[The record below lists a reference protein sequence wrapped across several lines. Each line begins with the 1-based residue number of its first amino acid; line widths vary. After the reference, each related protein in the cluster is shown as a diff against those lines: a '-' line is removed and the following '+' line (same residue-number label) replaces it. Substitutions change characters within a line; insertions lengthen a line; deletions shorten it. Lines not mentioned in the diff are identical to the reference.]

1 MTANKIKREQI
12 RTLEGALDRVKTIPH
27 EYMCQSICDAYEPG
41 TSYAMRDWGRI
52 DASVLAPIT
61 ERIKAAIDHQYTV
74 KAYLEHLDPNL
85 EGERLNHQAVQ
96 FRIDFLTNLIA
107 EYSKELA

>member
-1 MTANKIKREQI
+1 MTANEIKREQI

-41 TSYAMRDWGRI
+41 TSYAMSGWNRI

-61 ERIKAAIDHQYTV
+61 ERIKAAIERNYTV
-74 KAYLEHLDPNL
+74 EAYLECLNPDI
-85 EGERLNHQAVQ
+85 GVDQIERDAVQ
-96 FRIDFLTNLIA
+96 FRITFLTNLIA